1 VKKAM
6 DLEDKSDDG
15 EFQSDDED
23 SVMDEL

>member
-1 VKKAM
+1 M